1 MDSTLPQ
8 ITTSGDGY
16 LKNIVIIILLVIV
29 VLLVLGINIFT
40 ILGDLIQ
47 QIVGFFQPAVAKGL
61 SYAGYGTGTV
71 INTSSDVLADTSK
84 TGIDIARDSLQSIGN
99 LLLQSSDNTNNTI
112 DSAINQPPIIPR
124 NPPSPNETTNNI
136 NSPSS
141 AINKWCLVGEY
152 NGARGCISITDR
164 DKCLSGQVFP
174 QQQMCLNPNLTANVL
189 PK

>member
-1 MDSTLPQ
+1 MDSALPQ
-8 ITTSGDGY
+8 ITISSDNY
-16 LKNIVIIILLVIV
+16 VKNILIIILLVII

-40 ILGDLIQ
+40 ILSDFIK
-47 QIVGFFQPAVAKGL
+47 QIIGFFQPAVSKDV
-61 SYAGYGTGTV
+61 SYEGTGTIV
-71 INTSSDVLADTSK
+71 NSSSVVEDTSK
-84 TGIDIARDSLQSIGN
+84 NGIDIVRDSIQSIGN
-99 LLLQSSDNTNNTI
+99 LFVPSTGIANNSI

-174 QQQMCLNPNLTANVL
+174 QQHICLNPNLTANVA
-189 PK
+189 KK